1 MINFENISASY
12 DYKKDFSKV
21 IINRNN
27 KYCEMVMRWCSIFL
41 LNKSFTTF
49 SGIEQSQSLLFPMEK
64 LFESYIASMLRK
76 YIYANGSTSDMSV
89 QDRTYYLFDEP
100 RAFSL
105 RPDIVITR
113 EDKTTVVLD
122 TKWNVLVNNPYK
134 NYGISQMDMYQMY
147 AYSKKYNTGEI
158 YLLYPINDDL
168 KVGFMPNF
176 YSEDG
181 QDIYFIGRKYKKDL
195 YAEGIFKVNSNTEK
209 IEEVFLLPY
218 VDTNSNDHKK
228 YSGIIGDVA
237 NYYIFE
243 DGNKVM
249 FSGTIE
255 GVDGTYIYNVEDNKF
270 YNVIPHT
277 VTAEE
282 GSYVSSAWL
291 SPDKTK
297 VIYMNRAIEDYEE
310 HWNLYAANVNGNSLT
325 NRMCIYKDINLC
337 GENIVWSPDSKKILF
352 FTADEERMINYVP
365 FPNKNEINI
374 ITFK

>member
-122 TKWNVLVNNPYK
+122 TKWKVLVNNPYK

-168 KVGFMPNF
+168 KVSLIPSF

-181 QDIYFIGRKYKKDL
+181 QDIYIIGKKYKKEL

-218 VDTNSNDHKK
+218 VDTKSTDYRK
-228 YSGIIGDVA
+228 YSGIIGDVTD
-237 NYYIFE
+237 YYIFE
-243 DGNKVM
+243 DGNKIM

-277 VTAEE
+277 VTGEE
-282 GSYVSSAWL
+282 GSYVSFVWL

-297 VIYMNRAIEDYEE
+297 VIYMNRAIEDDEE
-310 HWNLYAANVNGNSLT
+310 HWNLYAANVNGSSLT

-337 GENIVWSPDSKKILF
+337 GENVVWSPDSKKILF